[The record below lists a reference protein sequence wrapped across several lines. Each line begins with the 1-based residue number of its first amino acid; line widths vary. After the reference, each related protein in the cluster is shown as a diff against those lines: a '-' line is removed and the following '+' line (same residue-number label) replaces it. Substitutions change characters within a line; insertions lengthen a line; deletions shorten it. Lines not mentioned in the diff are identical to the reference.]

1 MPASLEPLLRPRS
14 IAVIG
19 AARKRGTIAAEVF
32 HNLVQ
37 FGFQG
42 AVYPVNPRAS
52 VVQSVR
58 AYANVEEIPDAV
70 DLAVLVVPAAQ
81 VVETIDACGRKG
93 VRAVVVITAGFA
105 ETGPD
110 GAAMQQALADRAR
123 SYGMRVV
130 GPNCLGVLNA
140 NPDVRMGATFAPNF
154 PPFGGVAVCSQS
166 GALGLAI
173 LDLALEVGMGISSFV
188 SIGNRADVSAADLI
202 AYWEHDPDTKV
213 ILLYLENLGDP
224 AEFLEIARRVSRKKP
239 VAVVK
244 SGRTEA
250 GRRAASSHTG
260 ALAGMDV
267 AVDALLGQCGVL
279 RTDTIHELFDVAMLL
294 STQPVPKGPRMAI
307 LTNAGGPGIMATDAC
322 ESRGLKVPTLTEATR
337 AALREF
343 LPAAASVGNPV
354 DMIASASAE
363 HYERSL
369 RLLLADPGVDG
380 VLTLF
385 VTPIVTK
392 PTDVAEAILR
402 ATRDA
407 QKPIVACMMGSQGV
421 PEAVA
426 ALREARIPT
435 YTFPEAAAAALARAA
450 RYGDYRA
457 RGEDTAPPLSID
469 AAKRDDATAILGKP
483 LPAGARGRWLPP
495 DEVRTVLEAYGI
507 ATPRQAIARSGDEA
521 ARLAAE
527 IGFPVALKLIAKG
540 ITHKTDVGGVRLG
553 LRDESEVREAYLAM
567 LGRLHELGR
576 TADMEGVLLQRMAD
590 RGIETFVGATRD
602 PEFGHLIGFGL
613 GGVQVELL
621 KDVVFR
627 VALLGALD
635 AAEMVD
641 GIRARALLEGFRGG
655 PVADK
660 AALTDVLLRV
670 GRLVADFPQIAEVDL
685 NPVIARPDGAIA
697 VDARIR
703 VVA

>member
-105 ETGPD
+105 ETGPE
-110 GAAMQQALADRAR
+110 GAAMQKELADRAR

-140 NPDVRMGATFAPNF
+140 NPEVRMGATFAPNF

-188 SIGNRADVSAADLI
+188 SIGNRADVSAADVI
-202 AYWEHDPDTKV
+202 AYWENDPDTKV

-322 ESRGLKVPTLTEATR
+322 ESRGLKVPALTEATR
-337 AALREF
+337 TALREF

-354 DMIASASAE
+354 DMIASASAD

-402 ATRDA
+402 ATRDS

-457 RGEDTAPPLSID
+457 RGEDTAPVLAID
-469 AAKRDDATAILGKP
+469 AAKRAAAAAILGLP

-627 VALLGALD
+627 VAPLGALD

-655 PVADK
+655 PIADK
-660 AALTDVLLRV
+660 AALADVLLRV
-670 GRLVADFPQIAEVDL
+670 GRLVADFPHIAEVDL

>member
-627 VALLGALD
+627 VAPLGALD

>member
-627 VALLGALD
+627 VAPLGALD

-655 PVADK
+655 PIADK
-660 AALTDVLLRV
+660 AALADVLLRV
-670 GRLVADFPQIAEVDL
+670 GRLVADFPHIAEVDL

>member
-19 AARKRGTIAAEVF
+19 AARKRGTIAGEVF

-627 VALLGALD
+627 VAPLGALD

>member
-1 MPASLEPLLRPRS
+1 MPSSLEPLLRPRS
-14 IAVIG
+14 IAVVG
-19 AARKRGTIAAEVF
+19 AARRRGTIAAEVF
-32 HNLVQ
+32 HNLVHV
-37 FGFQG
+37 GFQG
-42 AVYPVNPRAS
+42 AVYPVNPKAA

-58 AYANVEEIPDAV
+58 AYATVDEIPDPV

-81 VVETIDACGRKG
+81 VLETIDACGRKG

-105 ETGPD
+105 ETGPE
-110 GAAMQQALADRAR
+110 GAALQAELAERAR
-123 SYGMRVV
+123 GYGMRVV

-140 NPDVRMGATFAPNF
+140 HPDVRLGATFAPNF

-188 SIGNRADVSAADLI
+188 SIGNRADVSAVDLMQ
-202 AYWEHDPDTKV
+202 YWEDDPSTNV
-213 ILLYLENLGDP
+213 VLLYLENLGDP
-224 AEFLEIARRVSRKKP
+224 AQFLEVARRVSRKKP
-239 VAVVK
+239 IAVLK

-294 STQPVPKGPRMAI
+294 STQPVPKGPRVAI

-322 ESRGLKVPTLTEATR
+322 ESRGLKVPALAESTR
-337 AALREF
+337 EALRAF

-363 HYERSL
+363 QYEQSL
-369 RLLLADPGVDG
+369 RLLLDDPGVDA

-385 VTPIVTK
+385 VTPIVTR
-392 PTDVAEAILR
+392 PSDVAEAIIR
-402 ATRDA
+402 ATEGAR
-407 QKPIVACMMGSQGV
+407 KPVAACFMGSQGV
-421 PEAVA
+421 PEAA
-426 ALREARIPT
+426 AMLRDKRVPT
-435 YTFPEAAAAALARAA
+435 FTFPEAAAAALARAS
-450 RYGDYRA
+450 RYGAFLA
-457 RGEDTAPPLSID
+457 RGEDAAASVQVDRD
-469 AAKRDDATAILGKP
+469 AAAAVLGKP
-483 LPAGARGRWLPP
+483 LPAGARGRWLDPE
-495 DEVRTVLEAYGI
+495 EVRVVLDAYGI
-507 ATPRQAIARSGDEA
+507 ATPKQALARSGDEA
-521 ARLAAE
+521 AKLAGE
-527 IGFPVALKLIAKG
+527 LGFPVALKLIAKG

-567 LGRLHELGR
+567 LGRMTELGR
-576 TADMEGVLLQRMAD
+576 AGDMQGVLLQRMAEK
-590 RGIETFVGATRD
+590 GIETFVGATRD

-627 VALLGALD
+627 VAPLGATD

-655 PVADK
+655 PVIDK
-660 AALTDVLLRV
+660 RALADVLSRV
-670 GRLVADFPQIAEVDL
+670 GRLVADFPQIAEIDL
-685 NPVIARPDGAIA
+685 NPVIARPDGVTA

-703 VVA
+703 VGA

>member
-105 ETGPD
+105 ETGPE
-110 GAAMQQALADRAR
+110 GAAMQQQLAARAR

-140 NPDVRMGATFAPNF
+140 NPEVRMGATFAPNF

-173 LDLALEVGMGISSFV
+173 LDLALEVGMGVSSFV
-188 SIGNRADVSAADLI
+188 SIGNRADVSAADVM
-202 AYWEHDPDTKV
+202 AYWENDPDTKV

-369 RLLLADPGVDG
+369 RLLLEDPGVDG

-402 ATRDA
+402 AARDA

-450 RYGDYRA
+450 RYGDFRA
-457 RGEDTAPPLSID
+457 RGEHTTPVLTVDRD
-469 AAKRDDATAILGKP
+469 AAAAVIGQP

-507 ATPRQAIARSGDEA
+507 TTPRQAIARSGDEA

-527 IGFPVALKLIAKG
+527 LGFPVALKLIAKG

-576 TADMEGVLLQRMAD
+576 TSDMEGVLLQRMAD

-627 VALLGALD
+627 VAPLGTLD

-660 AALTDVLLRV
+660 AALADVLLRV
-670 GRLVADFPQIAEVDL
+670 GRLVADFPHIAEVDL